1 VGVLNMNTQQL
12 DDLATN
18 TTAKINVLSTLE
30 FKRKLKIIRAALEK
44 AFELGVKVATY
55 RKYLNED

>member
-1 VGVLNMNTQQL
+1 MNTQQL

-18 TTAKINVLSTLE
+18 ATAKINVLSTLE
-30 FKRKLKIIRAALEK
+30 FLEKLKIIRAALAK
-44 AFELGVKVATY
+44 AFELGIKTATY